1 MKREIENTKEV
12 GLENGIYSRAALWL
26 ANEQGEAAFCQGK
39 VKDFLIKT
47 WSMKNLL
54 REKNDHPLRVGQRFP
69 KRRFTLDLMTKQ
81 MTAW

>member
-1 MKREIENTKEV
+1 MKQEIENTKGV

-26 ANEQGEAAFCQGK
+26 ANEQGKAAFCQSK

-54 REKNDHPLRVGQRFP
+54 TEKNDHPLRVGQRFP
-69 KRRFTLDLMTKQ
+69 KHRFTLDLMTKQ